1 MQMENNGKGSFPGLA
16 TVRDH
21 RKDDFGNL
29 LKTGGLSQALQAP
42 LDPGPEMGSGPMLG
56 EDERR
61 KTLDPTI
68 SS

>member
-1 MQMENNGKGSFPGLA
+1 MGKDPSRVLRPFEIIGRIIFA
-16 TVRDH
+16 
-21 RKDDFGNL
+21 NL

-42 LDPGPEMGSGPMLG
+42 LDPGPETGSGPMLG